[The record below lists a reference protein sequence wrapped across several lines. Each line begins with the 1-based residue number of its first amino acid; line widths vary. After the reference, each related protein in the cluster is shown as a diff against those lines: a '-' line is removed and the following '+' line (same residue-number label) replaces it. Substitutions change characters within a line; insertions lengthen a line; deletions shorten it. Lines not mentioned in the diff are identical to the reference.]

1 METLELFSGAGGMAL
16 GLKTAGFDCHGL
28 LEQDKDACQT
38 LRENFSAE
46 VFETDI
52 CDFNYSELKR
62 PVELI
67 AGGPPC
73 QPFSLGGRHR
83 GKNDRRDMF
92 PEAVRAI
99 NSLRPRA
106 FIFENVKGLLRESFA
121 SYFEYIVLRLTYP
134 SIVPGEDESW
144 IEHLGRLERVKS
156 SGQNNEEEYQVLF
169 RCLNAADYG
178 VPQKR
183 ERVFIVGFRKDLDI
197 GWSFPEATNSLDSL
211 LFSKFVSQDYWEKH
225 NASPGPEDLAII
237 QAEKVEE
244 RIKRRFNSFE
254 HSEKPWVTVREALQ
268 DLPEPREDSDPNFRN
283 HILRH
288 GARSYPGHTGSPLD
302 EPSKALKAG
311 VHGVPGGENT
321 IRFHDGSVRYY
332 TVREAARI
340 QTFPDNF
347 DFSGAWT
354 ENMRQLG
361 NAVPVKLASV
371 VGQSVFEKVSSAAH

>member
-16 GLKTAGFDCHGL
+16 GLKNAGFNCHGL
-28 LEQDKDACQT
+28 LEQNKDACQT
-38 LRENFSAE
+38 LRKNFRAN

-52 CDFNYSELKR
+52 CEFDYSEMKK

-73 QPFSLGGRHR
+73 QPFSLAGKHR

-106 FIFENVKGLLRESFA
+106 FIFENVRGLLRESFA
-121 SYFEYIVLRLTYP
+121 SYFEYIILRLTYP
-134 SIVPGEDESW
+134 SINMKEDESW
-144 IEHLGRLERVKS
+144 IEHLGRLERLKS
-156 SGQNNEEEYQVLF
+156 SGVNNSEEYQVLF

-197 GWSFPEATNSLDSL
+197 SWSFPEATNSLDSL
-211 LFSKFVSQDYWEKH
+211 LFSKFVSKEYWEKN
-225 NASPGPEDLAII
+225 NASPSPSDMELI
-237 QAEKVEE
+237 QNGKLEE
-244 RIKRRFNSFE
+244 RLRRKFGLFE
-254 HSEKPWVTVREALQ
+254 PLEKPWVTVREALG
-268 DLPEPREDSDPNFRN
+268 DLPEPLEEADLKYNN
-283 HILRH
+283 HILKR
-288 GARSYPGHTGSPLD
+288 GAKSYPGHTGSPLD

-321 IRFHDGSVRYY
+321 VRLHDGNVRYF
-332 TVREAARI
+332 TVREAARV

-347 DFSGAWT
+347 DFSGAWS

-361 NAVPVKLASV
+361 NAVPVKLASL
-371 VGQSVFEKVSSAAH
+371 VGHSVYRTLVDL